1 MANIVFSESSD
12 LQDSIFGK
20 SQAPIRMMLENKAEA
35 WEQQSLLPTMFSM
48 GKSQHWGEKFTA
60 MTAMSGFQPVGE
72 NGEYPLDGMQESY
85 SKFLEHM
92 TWKDSFV
99 LSREIV
105 EDSKIMDLKKKPTAF
120 VNGFYRTREQFGA
133 ALYCA
138 AVAKQTTANFGG
150 KKFDVTAADGKCLF
164 DKAHPSILGKT
175 SQSNQFAD
183 AFSADALGAAE
194 TAMQEFKGDNGEV
207 LGVIPDIILIPND
220 HELKKKVFAAIGA
233 DQDPDTAN
241 NGFNYQFGRWTVAV
255 DPYLNQFLAKGS
267 KPWMLLASGYNEEYA
282 GAVWLD
288 RTELDIKSRIND
300 GNDANI
306 WSGYARFTAGFND
319 WRFACCG
326 GISGGT
332 QLIGG

>member
-1 MANIVFSESSD
+1 MANIVFSEGTN

-20 SQAPIRMMLENKAEA
+20 SQAPIRMLLENKAET
-35 WEQQSLLPTMFSM
+35 WEQQSLLPIMFNM
-48 GKSQHWGEKFTA
+48 GDSQHWGEKFTA
-60 MTAMSGFQPVGE
+60 MTAMSGFKPVGE

-92 TWKDSFV
+92 TWKDSFA

-105 EDSKIMDLKKKPTAF
+105 EDSKIMDLKNKPTAF

-138 AVAKQTTANFGG
+138 AVEKKTILNFCGM
-150 KKFDVTAADGKCLF
+150 KFDAAAADGKCLF
-164 DKAHPSILGKT
+164 DKAHPSILGKG

-194 TAMQEFKGDNGEV
+194 SAMQEFRGDNGEV
-207 LGVIPDIILIPND
+207 LGVIPDTILIPND

-241 NGFNYQFGRWTVAV
+241 NGFNYQYGRWTVAV
-255 DPYLNQFLAKGS
+255 APYLNQYLTKGS

-288 RTELDIKSRIND
+288 RTELEVKSRINE

-306 WSGYARFTAGFND
+306 WSGYARFIAGFND